1 MRGTSENHVFA
12 DFLLR
17 PDFRL
22 YRHLLLQVFILVI
35 TTDVFRD
42 PLETD
47 MNLSRE
53 RVFGWLLYYLM
64 MNALIYL
71 NIYILVPRYLLKD
84 KLWKYLGATVVVLA
98 LCMAVIFYLASLVSH
113 PVMSEPSDEIPFESW
128 LNAIS
133 SPLAIG
139 LLVAGVSTVLLLRY
153 WIQTDLR
160 KEELRENSLQAE
172 LTLLKNQIN
181 PHFLFNM
188 LNNANVLIRRDPEEA
203 AKVLLKLEDLLRYQI
218 HESSRDQVWLV
229 SEIRFLNDFLNLEK
243 IRRDRFEYTLSQEG
257 DIGQIALPPLLFIPF
272 VENAV
277 KYSFDSERTSVVE
290 VCFRVQGKQLEFY
303 CRNTKPV
310 PAVPSGKV
318 GGLGLANIKRRLELL
333 YPDRYSLHIRDTET
347 EYRVQLLIRM

>member
-1 MRGTSENHVFA
+1 MKSTSENHVFA

-22 YRHLLLQVFILVI
+22 YRHLLLQLFILVI
-35 TTDVFRD
+35 TTDVLRD

-53 RVFGWLLYYLM
+53 HFFSWLVYFLI
-64 MNALIYL
+64 MNALIYV

-84 KLWKYLGATVVVLA
+84 KLWKYLGATVVALA
-98 LCMAVIFYLASLVSH
+98 LCMLVIFHLASLVSH
-113 PVMSEPSDEIPFESW
+113 PVMAEPSDQLSFEIW

-139 LLVAGVSTVLLLRY
+139 LLVAGVSTLLLLRY
-153 WIQTDLR
+153 WIQTNLK
-160 KEELRENSLQAE
+160 KEELQQNSLQAE

-188 LNNANVLIRRDPEEA
+188 LNNANVLIRRNPEEA
-203 AKVLLKLEDLLRYQI
+203 SKVLLKLEDLLRYQI
-218 HESSRDQVWLV
+218 HESSRDRVLLV

-243 IRRDRFEYTLSQEG
+243 IRRDRFEYTLSREG
-257 DIGQIALPPLLFIPF
+257 DIGQVSLPPLLFIPF

-277 KYSFDSERTSVVE
+277 KYSFDSEQTSVVE
-290 VCFRVQGKQLEFY
+290 VCFRVRDKQLEFC

-310 PAVPSGKV
+310 PAVPSRKV

-333 YPDRYSLHIRDTET
+333 YPDRYSLHIQDAET
-347 EYRVQLLIRM
+347 EYRVQLFIRM